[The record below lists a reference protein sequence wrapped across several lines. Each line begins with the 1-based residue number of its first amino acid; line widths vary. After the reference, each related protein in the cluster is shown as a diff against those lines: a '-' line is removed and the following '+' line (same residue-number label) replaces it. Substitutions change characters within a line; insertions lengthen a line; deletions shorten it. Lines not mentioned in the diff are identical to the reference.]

1 MYLTQNFSLD
11 ELTASQTAAR
21 RNIDNTP
28 PTDLVENLRAVASLL
43 EDTRRLLGHPLLIS
57 SGYRSPELNELIG
70 GNISSQHCKGQAA
83 DFICPKFGTPYEVAD
98 AIARSNIAF
107 DQLIYEGTW
116 CHISWSETPRHEVL
130 TARFRPIR
138 YERGLHR

>member
-1 MYLTQNFSLD
+1 MYLTANFSFA

-21 RNIDNTP
+21 RGIDNTP
-28 PTDLVENLRAVASLL
+28 PDDVLDNMRALASLL
-43 EDTRRLLGHPLLIS
+43 EDVRRLLGKPISIS
-57 SGYRSPELNELIG
+57 SGYRSPALNTAIG
-70 GNISSQHCKGQAA
+70 GSANSQHCKGQAA
-83 DFICPKFGTPYEVAD
+83 DFICPKFGTPYDVAD

-130 TARFRPIR
+130 TARFKPIR
-138 YERGLHR
+138 YEGGLHR